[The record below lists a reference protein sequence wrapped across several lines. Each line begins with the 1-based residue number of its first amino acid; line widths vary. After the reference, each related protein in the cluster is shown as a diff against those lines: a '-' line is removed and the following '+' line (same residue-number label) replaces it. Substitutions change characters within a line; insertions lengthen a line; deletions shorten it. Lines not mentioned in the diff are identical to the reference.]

1 MLNVQTFTFN
11 PVQENT
17 YILYNEERLCCIID
31 PGCYFASEEIELRNF
46 IELHQLTPKYL
57 LNTHCHLDH
66 IFGNRFVHKAF
77 GLSLHLHKLEK
88 QVLDFGPASGQMW
101 QLPFDNYDGELK
113 FIEEG
118 EVIKLG
124 NDELDILFT
133 PGHSPGHV
141 CFYEK
146 AAKFLTNPEVNDIAR
161 GNTFRPVEGNGQKSE
176 NQFTWSDGKGT
187 TWLAIF
193 NYTDKDTLVDIP
205 FKRIGIDPGKAYSI
219 KDLWSNLQINSHTNL
234 EVHAKDVRFLKIFM
248 KN

>member
-1 MLNVQTFTFN
+1 MLNVQSFTFN

-17 YILYNEERLCCIID
+17 YLLYNEEGLCCIID
-31 PGCYFASEEIELRNF
+31 PGCYFASEEAELRRF
-46 IELHQLTPKYL
+46 IDQHELEPVLL

-66 IFGNRFVHKAF
+66 IFGNRFIQKTY
-77 GLSLHLHKLEK
+77 GLTLHLHQLEK
-88 QVLDFGPASGQMW
+88 QVLDFGPVSGQMW

-146 AAKFLTNPEVNDIAR
+146 AAKFLIGGDVL
-161 GNTFRPVEGNGQKSE
+161 FNGSV
-176 NQFTWSDGKGT
+176 GR
-187 TWLAIF
+187 
-193 NYTDKDTLVDIP
+193 TDLPGGDFATLEQ
-205 FKRIGIDPGKAYSI
+205 SI
-219 KDLWSNLQINSHTNL
+219 KTKLFTLPGDVIVYPGHGSSTTIGDEMKSNPFVKMI
-234 EVHAKDVRFLKIFM
+234 
-248 KN
+248 